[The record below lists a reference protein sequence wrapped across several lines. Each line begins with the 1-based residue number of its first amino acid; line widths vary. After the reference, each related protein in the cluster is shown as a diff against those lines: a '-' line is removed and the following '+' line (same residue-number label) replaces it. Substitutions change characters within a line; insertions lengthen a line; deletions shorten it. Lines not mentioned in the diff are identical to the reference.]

1 VRGDEYTKLWVES
14 NGGPLVAVPQQ
25 DLSLWRSAP
34 EDPHADDPSGW
45 GDYGRACEVGD
56 YLGILPIAH
65 SQALVFG
72 EVPEPTTFLP
82 ERSIFVRW
90 EGANSEAALLG
101 SVDAALSMASWQSE
115 VRWNVPGPVVLFDS
129 AYPGADVFAHLAG
142 EHLVIDLAP
151 GCYSVR
157 HASVEPDD
165 DTMIGL
171 IQLDLLSGRP
181 TELPAREGP

>member
-1 VRGDEYTKLWVES
+1 MRGDEYTKMWVES

-34 EDPHADDPSGW
+34 EDPDADDSSGW

-56 YLGILPIAH
+56 YLGILPLAH
-65 SQALVFG
+65 SEALVFG
-72 EVPEPTTFLP
+72 EVPDPTTFLQ
-82 ERSIFVRW
+82 ERSVFVRW

-129 AYPGADVFAHLAG
+129 AYPGADVFAHLAD

-171 IQLDLLSGRP
+171 VQLDLLSGRP
-181 TELPAREGP
+181 TEPPGREGP